1 MGWSQWDLGDLSSRV
16 CQLSVHRYC
25 QLVWCVVSKRC
36 PRACLFMHVWVCCV
50 CMCVC
55 MRAHAHLGLFLAQGS
70 SICSTRVLPVEALSH
85 AYGKEPTSPTVLD
98 PPPPPLAPLHLACLD
113 RPCQPLFYP
122 REPWAIPRIS
132 LGGVGGGGGAL
143 KPCERPSLN
152 IRFDTRHFLVHASI
166 AAGVHNPGGRWVEI
180 ILICSVRQNML

>member
-1 MGWSQWDLGDLSSRV
+1 MGTLIMAVLRALCWGSMHTILLIVGETGRWFWGRNSRVGWSQWDLGDLSSRV
-16 CQLSVHRYC
+16 CQLSVHHYC

-55 MRAHAHLGLFLAQGS
+55 MRAQAHLGLFLAQGS

-85 AYGKEPTSPTVLD
+85 AYGKEPMSPTVLD

-132 LGGVGGGGGAL
+132 LGEVG
-143 KPCERPSLN
+143 
-152 IRFDTRHFLVHASI
+152 
-166 AAGVHNPGGRWVEI
+166 
-180 ILICSVRQNML
+180 